1 MLASSP
7 PPACFATDARP
18 ASWDLRTKLD
28 DWSPDRPPRGD
39 VLLSTFPASCPYRQ
53 RCHQLQLPHAT
64 CAPRTCNLLTSC
76 TCAWVCILWT
86 QGKEKMWNLW
96 PQRNSKIAGAL
107 PSRCIS
113 PSSTLI
119 AISEVFP
126 KVLSRWKSKNVDGP
140 LTAGG
145 IQGVNSDKTWE
156 ASANMRLLWL
166 FFWQLLLRWG
176 CFDFFF
182 CSHIH
187 DSIYFFRDFSVWVVK
202 RIRGR
207 ISG

>member
-1 MLASSP
+1 MLATSP
-7 PPACFATDARP
+7 LACFATDARP

-119 AISEVFP
+119 AISGVSS

-166 FFWQLLLRWG
+166 FS
-176 CFDFFF
+176 DSFFGRDEAVLPF
-182 CSHIH
+182 FGSHIH
-187 DSIYFFRDFSVWVVK
+187 DSIDFFLDFSVWVVK
-202 RIRGR
+202 RIGGQ

>member
-1 MLASSP
+1 MLATSP
-7 PPACFATDARP
+7 LACFATDARL

-39 VLLSTFPASCPYRQ
+39 VLLSTSFPASCPYRQ

-64 CAPRTCNLLTSC
+64 CAPRTCILLTSC

-119 AISEVFP
+119 AISEVSP

-166 FFWQLLLRWG
+166 FFRQHLWPIWG
-176 CFDFFF
+176 CFAFFWLTHTWF
-182 CSHIH
+182 HLL
-187 DSIYFFRDFSVWVVK
+187 FS
-202 RIRGR
+202 RL
-207 ISG
+207 

>member
-1 MLASSP
+1 MLATS

-107 PSRCIS
+107 PSRSRCT
-113 PSSTLI
+113 SSTLI
-119 AISEVFP
+119 AISELFP

-166 FFWQLLLRWG
+166 FFQTASLAEMKLFWLFLAHTYMIPLT
-176 CFDFFF
+176 FFSTLA
-182 CSHIH
+182 CGL
-187 DSIYFFRDFSVWVVK
+187 W
-202 RIRGR
+202 RG
-207 ISG
+207 